1 MMNAPMPNTDGP
13 VSLRDDDLISAKR
26 VADTFRKHIEGGMIR
41 RRRHAIIWSKIHALL
56 GGLHYFVMR
65 NGVPVPI
72 QKRDGEIRAYTPVM
86 IPKYRTELGRFNA
99 NEVAVKV
106 SPRACRLGSY
116 QAAVRAQAVLDDW
129 IEQARIDEFF
139 DKANQHLLT
148 YGRVGYLRY
157 IDHFRKQVCME
168 AVPSPQLFPIP
179 MDAPSWEK
187 SDGYARSTIVSD
199 DWLQQQDE
207 LYERRWGQKPPNPLA
222 RFASR
227 IDTTPGANYMGF
239 GVNTTFGG
247 ALNGA
252 NASWIWLKPTE
263 KFPMG
268 VAAFMVDE
276 KLIAF
281 RAQTDPVTGEDPLPY
296 GEMPIENVDYTDKS
310 TDWWPEGFLEG
321 LVAPQMERNRQWSQI
336 IDAAQ
341 RNRGYL
347 GYNSDMVDPKAMRDN
362 PNGLIPFTNVGYE
375 TSRIPPLIPIAPLQ
389 ISPHIGVVMEMSTRL
404 ASEAAN
410 HESGIISGQ
419 SEGRIDSASGNQ
431 LLSERA
437 DAPVAP
443 VFKRVRRAWRRH
455 FPHILDDIRRVWP
468 AEKMLSVGG
477 DELVAGEI
485 LVTPAN
491 FPSSNM
497 VRIDPMP
504 MQANGTMAQVNM
516 LMKLRNIPAD
526 DGQGFEIKS
535 REFRRSLSMLGMAPK
550 GIELG
555 DKSEERILHRIRLL
569 IGDGQR
575 PMVAP
580 AQADSPAG
588 KVQMLENHRM
598 AVQLLKNAIL
608 HPMFLEYA
616 AEVQSALMA
625 EYSFHEQTQ
634 PGVVPPNNF
643 DDAVDVLDS
652 RMAEQAF
659 YGQELAV

>member
-1 MMNAPMPNTDGP
+1 M
-13 VSLRDDDLISAKR
+13 
-26 VADTFRKHIEGGMIR
+26 
-41 RRRHAIIWSKIHALL
+41 
-56 GGLHYFVMR
+56 
-65 NGVPVPI
+65 
-72 QKRDGEIRAYTPVM
+72 
-86 IPKYRTELGRFNA
+86 
-99 NEVAVKV
+99 
-106 SPRACRLGSY
+106 
-116 QAAVRAQAVLDDW
+116 
-129 IEQARIDEFF
+129 
-139 DKANQHLLT
+139 
-148 YGRVGYLRY
+148 
-157 IDHFRKQVCME
+157 
-168 AVPSPQLFPIP
+168 
-179 MDAPSWEK
+179 
-187 SDGYARSTIVSD
+187 
-199 DWLQQQDE
+199 
-207 LYERRWGQKPPNPLA
+207 
-222 RFASR
+222 
-227 IDTTPGANYMGF
+227 
-239 GVNTTFGG
+239 
-247 ALNGA
+247 
-252 NASWIWLKPTE
+252 
-263 KFPMG
+263 
-268 VAAFMVDE
+268 
-276 KLIAF
+276 
-281 RAQTDPVTGEDPLPY
+281 
-296 GEMPIENVDYTDKS
+296 
-310 TDWWPEGFLEG
+310 
-321 LVAPQMERNRQWSQI
+321 
-336 IDAAQ
+336 
-341 RNRGYL
+341 
-347 GYNSDMVDPKAMRDN
+347 
-362 PNGLIPFTNVGYE
+362 
-375 TSRIPPLIPIAPLQ
+375 
-389 ISPHIGVVMEMSTRL
+389 
-404 ASEAAN
+404 
-410 HESGIISGQ
+410 
-419 SEGRIDSASGNQ
+419 
-431 LLSERA
+431 
-437 DAPVAP
+437 
-443 VFKRVRRAWRRH
+443 RRAWRRH